1 MHCGSA
7 LKLGGIRSSFAGAT
21 GVAAGVPPTV
31 PLTLVNTNA
40 NCAHLA
46 GCMVCVW
53 HCDRAGL
60 YSLYPSGVTGENHLR
75 GMQATD
81 SNGQVTFTP
90 IFPAC
95 YHGRWPHIHFEVYPG
110 LALATSVSHVA
121 KASQTALPQVACD
134 AAFATTGHS
143 TSVSKLS
150 RITLASGE
158 AFSDGAALE
167 LPTITGSVAAGDAI
181 ALTAGVAAQARDRGL
196 QARASH
202 GFARRLARRGC
213 GAEHRAA
220 GIVGAE
226 RRRLQHHQGHRIR
239 QPDTVTG
246 LDAHVAPFR
255 GGLGIDPGEGV

>member
-7 LKLGGIRSSFAGAT
+7 LQLGGIRSSFAGAT
-21 GVAAGVPPTV
+21 GVAAGLPPTV
-31 PLTLVNTNA
+31 TPTLVDTNA
-40 NCAHLA
+40 SCTHLA

-60 YSLYPSGVTGENHLR
+60 YLLYPSRVTGENHLR

-95 YHGRWPHIHFEVYPG
+95 CSGRWPRIHFEVYPG

-121 KASQTALPQVACD
+121 KALQTALPQSACD
-134 AAFATTGHS
+134 AVFATTGYS
-143 TSVSKLS
+143 TRASKLS
-150 RITLASGE
+150 RITLASDMV
-158 AFSDGAALE
+158 FSDGAALE
-167 LPTITGSVAAGDAI
+167 LPTITGSVAADDAI
-181 ALTAGVAAQARDRGL
+181 ALTVGVAAQARERGL

-202 GFARRLARRGC
+202 GFTRRLARRGC

-239 QPDTVTG
+239 QPDT
-246 LDAHVAPFR
+246 
-255 GGLGIDPGEGV
+255 